1 MMTKEDVINKI
12 SDVMHPAINYSLVK
26 LGIVKD
32 VIIENN
38 SATVLFALPFPNIP
52 ILYDL
57 IFSISQPVM
66 DMGLEFKYETQIM
79 TEEEKNRFLM
89 LEAEAWKGL
98 DE

>member
-1 MMTKEDVINKI
+1 MMTKEDVLKNI
-12 SDVMHPAINYSLVK
+12 SDVNHPAINYSLIK

-32 VIIENN
+32 VEVEGNTAN
-38 SATVLFALPFPNIP
+38 VLFALPFPNIP

-57 IFSISQPVM
+57 IFSISQPII
-66 DMGLEFKYETQIM
+66 DMGLEFKYDTRIM
-79 TEEEKNRFLM
+79 SEEEKIEFLR

>member
-1 MMTKEDVINKI
+1 MTKEDVLKKI

-32 VIIENN
+32 IEVDGNTAN
-38 SATVLFALPFPNIP
+38 VLFALPFPNIP

-57 IFSISQPVM
+57 IFSISQPIM
-66 DMGLEFKYETQIM
+66 DLGLEFKYETRIM
-79 TEEEKNRFLM
+79 TEEEKNEFLK

>member
-12 SDVMHPAINYSLVK
+12 SNVMHPAINYSLVK
-26 LGIVKD
+26 LGIVND
-32 VIIENN
+32 VKVKNN
-38 SATVLFALPFPNIP
+38 SATVFFALPFPNIP

-57 IFSISQPVM
+57 IFSISQPIM
-66 DMGLEFKYETQIM
+66 NMGLEFKYETRLM
-79 TEEEKNRFLM
+79 TEEEKNEFLR